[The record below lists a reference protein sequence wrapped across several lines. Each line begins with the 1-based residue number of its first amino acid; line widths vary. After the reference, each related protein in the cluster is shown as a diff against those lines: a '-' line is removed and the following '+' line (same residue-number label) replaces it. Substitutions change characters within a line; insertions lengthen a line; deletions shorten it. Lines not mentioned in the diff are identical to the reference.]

1 VPVNKDPSLERAMEL
16 PTKEKAI
23 ASNRDAWNDSA
34 RHHKDTPQWRARL
47 TAVGDRD
54 FCCMDDTLRGLLE
67 QVGVDGKDVV
77 QLGCNNGRE
86 CLSLFALGA
95 RSVVGVDQ
103 SEAFLDQARELAS
116 RSPHAP
122 EFIEADIHHLPTE
135 LHGRFDVA
143 LITIGVL
150 NWMPDIG
157 EFFRHVAQTLKP
169 GGSLVVYETH
179 PFLEMFDPES
189 TDPHR
194 PDSSYFRSEPFV
206 QHQPIVYEGKVDQ
219 QAASSYWFVHTL
231 GAIFT
236 GAIDAG
242 LQISHFKEYPHSN
255 REELY
260 DRYEQQTA
268 QLPLCFTLAARK
280 RAV

>member
-1 VPVNKDPSLERAMEL
+1 MEM

-34 RHHKDTPQWRARL
+34 PHHKDTPEWQACL
-47 TAVGDRD
+47 SAVSHGD
-54 FCCMDDTLRGLLE
+54 FSCLDDTLTGLLQ
-67 QVGVDGKDVV
+67 QVGVAGKDVV

-86 CLSLFALGA
+86 SLSLFAQGA
-95 RSVVGVDQ
+95 RRVVGIDQ

-116 RSPHAP
+116 RSPHEP
-122 EFIEADIHHLPTE
+122 EFIEADIHHLPTD
-135 LHGRFDVA
+135 LHQRFDVA

-150 NWMPDIG
+150 NWMPDIA
-157 EFFRHVAQTLKP
+157 EFLRHAAQTLKP
-169 GGSLVVYETH
+169 GGALVVYETH

-189 TDPHR
+189 ADPYR

-206 QHQPIVYEGKVDQ
+206 QNQPIVYEGKVEQ
-219 QAASSYWFVHTL
+219 PVSASYWFVHTL

-236 GAIDAG
+236 GAIEAG

-260 DRYEQQTA
+260 DRYQQQKA
-268 QLPLCFTLAARK
+268 QLPLCYTLV
-280 RAV
+280 AVKANNIVTRTLSES

>member
-1 VPVNKDPSLERAMEL
+1 MEM
-16 PTKEKAI
+16 PTKETAI

-34 RHHKDTPQWRARL
+34 RHHKDTPEWQAL
-47 TAVGDRD
+47 LQAVTQAD
-54 FCCMDDTLRGLLE
+54 FCCIDDTLRGVLE
-67 QVGVDGKDVV
+67 QAGVDGKHVV

-86 CLSLFALGA
+86 SLSMFALGA

-122 EFIEADIHHLPTE
+122 EFIEADIHHLPAE
-135 LHGRFDVA
+135 LRNRFDVA

-157 EFFRHVAQTLKP
+157 EFFRHVASTLKP
-169 GGSLVVYETH
+169 GGALVIYETH
-179 PFLEMFDPES
+179 PFLEMFDPEAA
-189 TDPHR
+189 DPYGLA
-194 PDSSYFRSEPFV
+194 SSYFRREPFV
-206 QHQPIVYEGKVDQ
+206 QEQPIVYEGKVE
-219 QAASSYWFVHTL
+219 QASAASYWFVHTL
-231 GAIFT
+231 GDIFT
-236 GAIDAG
+236 GAMTAG

-260 DRYEQQTA
+260 DRYQQQAA
-268 QLPLCFTLAARK
+268 QLPLCFTWVAVK
-280 RAV
+280 R

>member
-1 VPVNKDPSLERAMEL
+1 MDM

-34 RHHKDTPQWRARL
+34 RHHKDSPEWQAQL
-47 TAVGDRD
+47 SGVVQAN
-54 FCCMDDTLRGLLE
+54 FSCLDDTLTGLLE

-86 CLSLFALGA
+86 SLSLFALGA

-103 SEAFLDQARELAS
+103 SEAFLEQARELAS

-122 EFIEADIHHLPTE
+122 QFIEADIHQLPRE
-135 LHGRFDVA
+135 LQGRFDVA

-169 GGSLVVYETH
+169 GGRLVVYETH
-179 PFLEMFDPES
+179 PFLEMFDPEAA
-189 TDPHR
+189 DPYR
-194 PDSSYFRSEPFV
+194 PTSSYFRREPFV
-206 QHQPIVYEGKVDQ
+206 QNEPIVYEGKVEQ
-219 QAASSYWFVHTL
+219 PSAPSYWFVHTL
-231 GAIFT
+231 SAIFT
-236 GAIDAG
+236 GALDAG
-242 LQISHFKEYPHSN
+242 LHISHFKEYPHSN

-260 DRYEQQTA
+260 DRYQEQQA
-268 QLPLCFTLAARK
+268 QLPLCFTWV
-280 RAV
+280 AVKT